1 MAGKDIIDTLAS
13 PVVPISAGVPAVMA
27 LASPTR
33 ASAKQYSALASAT
46 IENAA
51 IEAGAQFYDALR
63 GIEWGLFDQNGVALF
78 PDALVL
84 QIGGSLSAS
93 IANAPLEAGSFVSYN
108 KVDTPDQ
115 IQLGLSFQGS
125 VAAKAAQFAAL
136 EALKKGTDLV
146 TVRMPETTRL
156 NMNVT
161 NISFQRDASSGAD
174 LLMPTVVLQEVRAF
188 AATTYTV
195 GKRGTTSVTTNRG
208 VVQAVDA
215 TTAQAK
221 AIGRAA

>member
-1 MAGKDIIDTLAS
+1 MAGKGIIETLAS
-13 PVVPISAGVPAVMA
+13 PVVAVADGVPAVLA

-33 ASAKQYSALASAT
+33 ASAAQYAALASAT
-46 IENAA
+46 IEAAA
-51 IEAGAQFYDALR
+51 IEAAAQFYAALR

-78 PDALVL
+78 PDALVR
-84 QIGGSLSAS
+84 QIGGSFSGS

-108 KVDTPDQ
+108 KVGTPDQ

-125 VAAKAAQFAAL
+125 VATKAAQFAAL

-146 TVRMPETTRL
+146 TARMPETTRL

-174 LLMPTVVLQEVRAF
+174 LLLPTVVLQEVRAF
-188 AATTYTV
+188 AATAYTI
-195 GKRGTTSVTTNRG
+195 GKKGTTSVTTNQG
-208 VVQAVDA
+208 VVQATDA
-215 TTAQAK
+215 TPAQAK
-221 AIGRAA
+221 AIGKAA